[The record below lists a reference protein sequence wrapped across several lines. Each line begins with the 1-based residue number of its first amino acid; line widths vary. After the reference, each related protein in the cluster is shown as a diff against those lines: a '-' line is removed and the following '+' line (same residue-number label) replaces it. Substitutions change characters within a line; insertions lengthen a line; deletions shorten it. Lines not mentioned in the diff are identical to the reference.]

1 MIKRAVTNT
10 QFSSV
15 GCGPTYG
22 LPFTAGGAGG
32 GGAITSDESC
42 ARRGTS
48 VQYIRLAAFSSHLV
62 LPSFAFL
69 QTCVVLPH
77 VLLALQAQPPFAAY
91 EMHSRLRQGSCAC
104 NRFVQGRHPCE
115 KPYLQYIHDW
125 WCTTVTLARQRAKER
140 KRSEFI
146 DTMQPFC

>member
-62 LPSFAFL
+62 LPSAVFL
-69 QTCVVLPH
+69 QMRLVLLH
-77 VLLALQAQPPFAAY
+77 VLLALQAQPPLAAY
-91 EMHSRLRQGSCAC
+91 EMHSRLRHIVRSCI
-104 NRFVQGRHPCE
+104 RLVHGRHPCE

-125 WCTTVTLARQRAKER
+125 
-140 KRSEFI
+140 
-146 DTMQPFC
+146 